1 MAHAIHLGT
10 LPAPPAARAPR
21 PALRLTRRGR
31 LVLVVIPL
39 FLATLAVLVAWAALT
54 APAQASAQPLTGP
67 GGAVT
72 VTVQPGES
80 LWTIAAR
87 RVPNQDPRVTI
98 SQIQDLNGLTGVR
111 VLPGEQILVPV
122 LR

>member
-1 MAHAIHLGT
+1 MAHAIHLGP
-10 LPAPPAARAPR
+10 LAAPRAARTSRTP
-21 PALRLTRRGR
+21 LRLTRRGR
-31 LVLVVIPL
+31 IVLVVIPL
-39 FLATLAVLVAWAALT
+39 FLATLAMLIAWAALT
-54 APAQASAQPLTGP
+54 VPAQAGAAPLTGP
-67 GGAVT
+67 GATMT

-87 RVPNQDPRVTI
+87 RVPNQDPRVTV

>member
-10 LPAPPAARAPR
+10 LPAPRTARAPR

-31 LVLVVIPL
+31 IVLVVIPL
-39 FLATLAVLVAWAALT
+39 FLATLALLVAWAALT
-54 APAQASAQPLTGP
+54 APAQAAAEPLTGP
-67 GGAVT
+67 GGTVT